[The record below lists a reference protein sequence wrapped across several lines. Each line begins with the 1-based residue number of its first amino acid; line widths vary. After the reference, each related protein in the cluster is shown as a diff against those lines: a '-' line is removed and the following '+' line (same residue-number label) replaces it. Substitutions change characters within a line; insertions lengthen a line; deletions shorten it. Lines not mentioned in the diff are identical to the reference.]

1 MAVACRGK
9 DGALEEPNVA
19 EFNEDRIP
27 VLIGGGQVT
36 QREADPKEALEP
48 LGLMATAAQRA
59 AEDAELRNVELAQ
72 LDLVAVVNIL
82 GWSYAHPPGALAA
95 RFQAKPRHLWYSTL
109 GGNTPQWLVNEIAAR
124 IATGEVRFA
133 LLAGAEALATLQRA
147 RRAKVPVQ
155 WSTGEAPGQVAPVI
169 LGSNRPGSNDIEMAH
184 GMTLPVVVYPLFEN
198 ALRAHYGHS
207 LEGHRRYLGE
217 LCARM
222 TRVAATHPH
231 AWFPVQRSA
240 EEIAT
245 PSRENRMVSYPYTKY
260 MNAIIEV
267 DQGAALL
274 LTSVGYAKELGVPR
288 HRWVY
293 LWGCADTQDHWFVS
307 ERVNYWSSPAIRI
320 AVHEAL
326 RMAGWS
332 VNEVEFFDLYSCF
345 PCAVQIGRDA
355 LGISMDDPRPLTVTG
370 GLPYFGGPGNNYVT
384 HSIATMLDLL
394 RRHPGKRGLVSGL
407 GWYITKHSMGLYST
421 DPPPR
426 PFVRRDPA
434 AYQQEI
440 DCMAR
445 PELALRPC
453 GRGKVET
460 YTIVHDREGVP
471 VRGIVI
477 GRLADGHRFLANLPA
492 DASALAR
499 WEQEE
504 LIGVEGEVKNQDHVN
519 LFVPD

>member
-1 MAVACRGK
+1 MSR
-9 DGALEEPNVA
+9 L
-19 EFNEDRIP
+19 NEDRIP

-36 QREADPKEALEP
+36 QRNADPKEAQEP
-48 LGLMATAAQRA
+48 LGLMATAAERA
-59 AEDAELRNVELAQ
+59 AEDAGLRVAELAK

-82 GWSYAHPPGALAA
+82 GWSYANPPGALAA
-95 RFQAKPRHLWYSTL
+95 RFEAKPSHLWYSTL

-124 IATGEVRFA
+124 IAAGEVQFA

-155 WSTGEAPGQVAPVI
+155 WSTGEAPGQRAPTI
-169 LGSNRPGSNDIEMAH
+169 LGSNRPGSNDVEMAH

-198 ALRAHYGHS
+198 ALRVHYGHS

-222 TRVAATHPH
+222 TEVAASHPY

-240 EEIAT
+240 EEIVT
-245 PSRENRMVSYPYTKY
+245 PSKDNRMVSYPYTKY

-274 LTSVGYAKELGVPR
+274 LTSVAQAKKLGVP
-288 HRWVY
+288 HDRWVY
-293 LWGCADTQDHWFVS
+293 LWGSADTQDHWFVS
-307 ERVNYWSSPAIRI
+307 ERVNYWSSPAIRV
-320 AVHEAL
+320 AAGEAL
-326 RMAGWS
+326 RMAEWS
-332 VNEVEFFDLYSCF
+332 LSEIEFFDLYSCF

-355 LGISMDDPRPLTVTG
+355 LGLSKHDPRPLTVTG

-384 HSIATMLDLL
+384 HAIATMLDVL

-407 GWYITKHSMGLYST
+407 GWYVTKHSIGLYST
-421 DPPPR
+421 EPPPR
-426 PFVRRDPA
+426 PFSRRDPSQ
-434 AYQQEI
+434 YQQEI

-460 YTIVHDREGVP
+460 YTIVHDRDGAP

-477 GRLADGHRFLANLPA
+477 GRLADGHRFLANLQG
-492 DASALAR
+492 DTEALAQ
-499 WEQEE
+499 WEQQE
-504 LIGVEGEVKNQDHVN
+504 LIGVEGEVRSQEPVN
-519 LFVPD
+519 LFLPD